1 MPLFTFQED
10 ENQYFGQLNLAKTLF
25 KSSYLLLA
33 SPRKEQ
39 GGVSCIIQVEK
50 KGGLMRL
57 NIFNEFQVIEDL
69 L

>member
-1 MPLFTFQED
+1 MPLIFQED
-10 ENQYFGQLNLAKTLF
+10 ENQYFGQLHLAKTLF